1 MFEFIT
7 KRSFFINLLAAI
19 VLVFLLAF
27 IFFSTLGIITHHGQ
41 TIQVPDI
48 RGKNLKEASEILGKA
63 GFDAVVRDSIYA
75 DTLSPLAVYD
85 QAPEGGAVEK
95 VGRTVYLTINKT
107 VAPMVAMPELVGL
120 TFRSAQMTLES
131 RRLKVGDTSY
141 QPDFATNTVLKQL
154 LNHKPLKAG
163 AEVPEGSAIDL
174 VLSSGTG
181 SIEYPVPNVVG
192 LTYAEARE
200 ALTASNLGIGV
211 VLIMGEVSDTAGAFV
226 VRQSPTQINNLGDA
240 NTVRAGQAIDLWLSS
255 SKGTTDTTAKP

>member
-19 VLVFLLAF
+19 ALIVVLAF

-41 TIQVPDI
+41 TTQVPDI
-48 RGKNLKEASEILGKA
+48 RGKDLKEASDILSKA
-63 GFDAVVRDSIYA
+63 GFDPVVRDSIFA
-75 DTLSPLAVYD
+75 DTLKPLAVYD

-95 VGRTVYLTINKT
+95 KGRTVYLTINKT
-107 VAPMVAMPELVGL
+107 IAPMVAMPELVGL

-131 RRLKVGDTSY
+131 RRLKVGDTTF
-141 QPDFATNTVLKQL
+141 QPDFATNTVLKQM
-154 LNHKPLKAG
+154 LNHKALKAG
-163 AEVPEGSAIDL
+163 TEVPEGSAIDL

-181 SIEYPVPNVVG
+181 SVEFPVPNLVG

-211 VLIMGEVSDTAGAFV
+211 VLTMGEVSDTAGAFV
-226 VRQSPTQINNLGDA
+226 VKQSPTQVSSLGDA
-240 NTVRAGQAIDLWLSS
+240 NTVRAGQPIDLWLSS
-255 SKGTTDTTAKP
+255 SKGAADTSAKP